1 MIRLARASPS
11 PHPRFRVVKPGLNT
25 IGIFDRGI
33 PRPVS
38 DTSTNTLPSLHLSIL
53 IVIVPVLPIAS
64 TAFLQR
70 LSITHSHRGTLTQAS
85 MSSES
90 AYTSMFTFD
99 ETRGRR

>member
-33 PRPVS
+33 ARPVS
-38 DTSTNTLPSLHLSIL
+38 DTSIHTLLSLPLRLL
-53 IVIVPVLPIAS
+53 IVIVPLLPISA

-70 LSITHSHRGTLTQAS
+70 FSITHSNRGTLTQAS